1 MNYRGRCA
9 MPVLGLLGSLAMS
22 GAALAGT
29 TSSNATDSAPMA
41 PEISAQMKADN
52 PQAVMFKD
60 NGTVTHISENSQ
72 VTSDGTLKMQGSLP
86 SWMAESGVILE
97 KGRKDG
103 LYKPGEISYL
113 KDAAPYVVLTI
124 VMPGASVFQ
133 TPKQA
138 INSPTIVLPAG
149 KPVTFN
155 VMNFS
160 NGYPGTFTVVRKA
173 PPYPT
178 WVVPKDEGVVFDSGW
193 IARTPMSGDYS
204 PYRTITYTFDKPGKY
219 YYLSMQPGN
228 AAGGEWGEILVK
240 SASGGA

>member
-29 TSSNATDSAPMA
+29 TSSNTTDSASMP
-41 PEISAQMKADN
+41 PEISAQLKASD
-52 PQAVMFKD
+52 PQAVLFKD
-60 NGTVTHISENSQ
+60 NGTVTKNTENSQ
-72 VTSDGTLKMQGSLP
+72 VTSDGTLKMRSTLP

-103 LYKPGEISYL
+103 LYTSGEISYL
-113 KDAAPYVVLTI
+113 KDASPYVVLTI

-133 TPKQA
+133 TPKHA
-138 INSPTIVLPAG
+138 INSPTLILPAG

-178 WVVPKDEGVVFDSGW
+178 WVVAKDEGVVFNSGW
-193 IARTPMSGDYS
+193 IARTPLSGEYS
-204 PYRTITYTFDKPGKY
+204 PYRTVTYTFAKPGKY

-228 AAGGEWGEILVK
+228 ASGGQWGEILVK
-240 SASGGA
+240 STSGGA

>member
-9 MPVLGLLGSLAMS
+9 IPVLGLLGSLAMS

-29 TSSNATDSAPMA
+29 TSSNTAGSSSMA

-60 NGTVTHISENSQ
+60 NGKVTRNTENAQ
-72 VTSDGTLKMQGSLP
+72 VTSGGAIKMRSTEY
-86 SWMAESGVILE
+86 SWMAESGVVLN
-97 KGRKDG
+97 KGRRDG
-103 LYKPGEISYL
+103 LYKPGEISYV

-124 VMPGASVFQ
+124 LMPGASVYQ
-133 TPKQA
+133 TPEKA
-138 INSPTIVLPAG
+138 INNPTLVLPAG
-149 KPVTFN
+149 RPVTFN

-160 NGYPGTFTVVRKA
+160 QGYPGTFTVVRKA

-178 WVVPKDEGVVFDSGW
+178 WIVPKDQGLVFNSGW
-193 IARTPMSGDYS
+193 IARTPISGAYS
-204 PYRTITYTFDKPGKY
+204 PYRTVTYTFDKPGKY

-228 AAGGEWGEILVK
+228 AAGGQWGEIVVK
-240 SASGGA
+240 STNGGA